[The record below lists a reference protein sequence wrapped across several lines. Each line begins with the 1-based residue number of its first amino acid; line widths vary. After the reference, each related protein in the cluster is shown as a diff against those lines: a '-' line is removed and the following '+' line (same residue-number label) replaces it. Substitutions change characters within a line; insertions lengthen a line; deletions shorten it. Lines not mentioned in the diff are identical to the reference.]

1 MKVTQERGEGSTGFW
16 DEEHAKALLH
26 FPRYPVRLLQ
36 EDPWQAWIT
45 QRGGFKAVYS
55 YLQNYLFSPSHR
67 RVLDVVLS
75 SPDEISDVY
84 AERLNIS
91 RATYF
96 YRLRELLP
104 AVVNALNHWEQSERS
119 ELPQGTVQ
127 PTIPTP
133 LTSLVGVGSILQTL
147 LSLLLRDDVRLLT
160 LLGPGGV
167 GKTRLSIEV
176 AHRVSEHFPDGVY
189 FVDLST
195 LRAPEAILPAIAA
208 AVGLEDEPEDQVRAF
223 WIQRKSLLV
232 LDNFEH
238 LLSGVTLITEL
249 LAAAPRLKI
258 LVTSRAALHVYGE
271 HQFTIPPLPTQALA
285 ECSDIEEIAASPAI
299 ALFIQRAQAVNPDF
313 NLTHANAEAV
323 VELCLRMDGIPLAIE
338 LAAYQVKYYSP
349 QAILVRFSTSKS
361 LDFLNNGPK
370 RPHPHQQTPR
380 TILDWSYQLLTPE
393 LQALFSRLSVFVDG
407 CTIDAATMV
416 CSEHFIMEMD
426 SITIEDQPPA
436 NAQDD
441 LPPVRVGLA
450 ALAEQSLLQKSVE
463 PDGEPRYQML
473 GITRE
478 YGSEQLEGRGETYA
492 RERAHALYY
501 LNFAGQAQSS
511 TSWVEA
517 LKRENANLRA
527 AIQWFLQHHEGEMG
541 LRLVAAMWEFWR
553 YTGSQRE
560 GYQIALAAL
569 ERTKH
574 VLHPIR
580 VEMLRL
586 VGWLAHDL
594 RDIVTMGWAFQSI
607 LGLADEIGDARG
619 VAIGRQGLAEIAQ
632 SRGQWQEANEH
643 IQHAVSLLKDQGD
656 QQQLAWAVTIMGR
669 AAFSQGDLQESLARL
684 QESKSIFDVLGATSA
699 KSLVLCYLGR
709 TMFYQGRID
718 EAALQF
724 EESLGLSQAAD
735 DQYSLSIA
743 LAHNYLAEIA
753 IRQHQL
759 ERAHEKLEA
768 CQALSRRAG
777 YTGCL
782 DLANTTA
789 ALLALQE
796 NRLSTAEEYFRESL
810 RLQDRVGECWRS
822 VELLDAVS
830 MHLVGSN
837 ESLSA
842 ARLFGAVQRLR
853 DTLNIR
859 RFAINQ
865 PEYDQSLS
873 LLRERLDAAM
883 LDDAWMA
890 GQTLPLEQANAY
902 ALRCLE

>member
-1 MKVTQERGEGSTGFW
+1 MKVTQERGKGSTGFW

-67 RVLDVVLS
+67 RILDVVLS

-104 AVVNALNHWEQSERS
+104 AVVNALNHWELSERS
-119 ELPQGTVQ
+119 EQ
-127 PTIPTP
+127 PHGSAQSTIPTP
-133 LTSLVGVGSILQTL
+133 LTSLVGVESILQTL
-147 LSLLLRDDVRLLT
+147 LSLLVRDDVRLLT

-176 AHRVSEHFPDGVY
+176 ANRVSEHFQDGVY
-189 FVDLST
+189 FVDLSA
-195 LRAPEAILPAIAA
+195 LRAPEAILPAVAA
-208 AVGLEDEPEDQVRAF
+208 AVGLEEEPDAQIRAF
-223 WIQRKSLLV
+223 WTQRQSLLV

-238 LLSGVTLITEL
+238 LLSGVALITEL

-258 LVTSRAALHVYGE
+258 LVTSRAALHIYGE
-271 HQFTIPPLPTQALA
+271 HQFTIPPLPTETLT
-285 ECSDIEEIAASPAI
+285 EYSDIREIAASPAI
-299 ALFIQRAQAVNPDF
+299 TLFTQRAQAVNPDF
-313 NLTHANAEAV
+313 NLTHANVQAV

-338 LAAYQVKYYSP
+338 LAAYQVKFYSP
-349 QAILVRFSTSKS
+349 QAILVRLSISKG

-380 TILDWSYQLLTPE
+380 AILDWSYQLLTPE

-407 CTIDAATMV
+407 CTSDAATMV
-416 CSEHFIMEMD
+416 CSERFIMEID
-426 SITIEDQPPA
+426 SITVEDTPPTG
-436 NAQDD
+436 AQDD
-441 LPPVRVGLA
+441 TLPVRVGLA

-478 YGSEQLEGRGETYA
+478 YGSEQLECRGETYS

-501 LNFAGQAQSS
+501 LNLAEQAQSS
-511 TSWVEA
+511 MSWVDA
-517 LKRENANLRA
+517 LKQEYANLSA
-527 AIQWFLQHHEGEMG
+527 AIQWFLHNHEGEMG
-541 LRLVAAMWEFWR
+541 LRLVAAMWKFWR
-553 YTGSQRE
+553 YSGNHRE
-560 GYQIALAAL
+560 GYQVALAAL
-569 ERTKH
+569 EQTKH
-574 VLHPIR
+574 VLHPVR
-580 VEMLRL
+580 MEMLRL

-594 RDIVTMGWAFQSI
+594 RDVVTMAWAFQSI
-607 LGLADEIGDARG
+607 LELAGEMNDARG
-619 VAIGRQGLAEIAQ
+619 VAIARQGLAEIAQ
-632 SRGQWQEANEH
+632 SRGHWQEANEH
-643 IQHAVSLLKDQGD
+643 IRYATSLLEDQGD
-656 QQQLAWAVTIMGR
+656 QRQLAWAVMLAGR
-669 AAFSQGDLQESLARL
+669 TAFSQGDLQESLARL
-684 QESKSIFDVLGATSA
+684 QESKRILDVPGAASA
-699 KSLVLCYLGR
+699 KALVLCYLGR

-724 EESLGLSQAAD
+724 EESLGLSKTAGD
-735 DQYSLSIA
+735 RYSLSLA
-743 LAHNYLAEIA
+743 LAHNYLAEVA

-759 ERAHEKLEA
+759 ERAQEKVEV
-768 CQALSRRAG
+768 CRALSKSAG

-782 DLANTTA
+782 DLANTTS
-789 ALLALQE
+789 ALLALGE
-796 NRLSTAEEYFRESL
+796 NRLSDAEECFRESL
-810 RLQDRVGECWRS
+810 RLQDTVGECWRS
-822 VELLDAVS
+822 VELLDTVS
-830 MHLVGSN
+830 MYLVRSN

-865 PEYDQSLS
+865 PEYDRSLL
-873 LLRERLDAAM
+873 LLRERLDAVM

>member
-1 MKVTQERGEGSTGFW
+1 MKATQERGEGSPGPW

-26 FPRYPVRLLQ
+26 FPRYPIRLLQ
-36 EDPWQAWIT
+36 EDPWQEWIT
-45 QRGGFKAVYS
+45 QRGGFKAIYD
-55 YLQNYLFSPSHR
+55 YLQSYSFSPSHR
-67 RVLDVVLS
+67 RILDVVLS

-104 AVVNALNHWEQSERS
+104 AVVNALNHWESSSRSERPRIS
-119 ELPQGTVQ
+119 AQ

-133 LTSLVGVGSILQTL
+133 LTSLVGVEAILQTL
-147 LSLLLRDDVRLLT
+147 LALLLRDDVRLLT

-176 AHRVSEHFPDGVY
+176 AHRVGEHFPDGVY

-195 LRAPEAILPAIAA
+195 LRAPETILPAIAVA
-208 AVGLEDEPEDQVRAF
+208 AGLEDQPEAYVRAY
-223 WIQRKSLLV
+223 WAQRQSLLV

-238 LLSGVTLITEL
+238 LLSGVGLIAEL

-258 LVTSRAALHVYGE
+258 LVTSRAALHIYGE

-285 ECSDIEEIAASPAI
+285 ECSDLKEVAASPAV

-349 QAILVRFSTSKS
+349 QAILVRFSTSRS
-361 LDFLNNGPK
+361 LDFLNNGPR

-380 TILDWSYQLLTPE
+380 AILDWSYQLLSPE

-407 CTIDAATMV
+407 CTVDAATMV
-416 CSEHFIMEMD
+416 CSERFIMEMD
-426 SITIEDQPPA
+426 SLTVEDQQPA
-436 NAQDD
+436 GAQDD
-441 LPPVRVGLA
+441 TQPVRIGLA

-463 PDGEPRYQML
+463 PDGEPRYHML
-473 GITRE
+473 AIARE
-478 YGSEQLEGRGETYA
+478 YGSEQLDGRGETYS

-501 LNFAGQAQSS
+501 LNLAEQAQSS
-511 TSWVEA
+511 KSWVEA
-517 LKRENANLRA
+517 LKREYANLRA
-527 AIQWFLQHHEGEMG
+527 AVQWFLQNQEGEMG

-553 YTGSQRE
+553 YTGNHRE
-560 GYQIALAAL
+560 GYQIALSAL
-569 ERTKH
+569 EQTKH
-574 VLHPIR
+574 VLHPVR

-594 RDIVTMGWAFQSI
+594 RDVVTMGWAFQSI
-607 LGLADEIGDARG
+607 LELSNETGDARG
-619 VAIGRQGLAEIAQ
+619 VAIARQGLAEIAQ

-643 IQHAVSLLKDQGD
+643 IQHAASLLKDQD
-656 QQQLAWAVTIMGR
+656 DEQLLPWATMIMGR
-669 AAFSQGDLQESLARL
+669 IAFSQGDLQGSLAKL
-684 QESKSIFDVLGATSA
+684 QESKSMFDMLGAASA
-699 KSLVLCYLGR
+699 KALVLCYLGR
-709 TMFYQGRID
+709 ALFYQGRID

-724 EESLGLSQAAD
+724 EESLGLSKTAD
-735 DQYSLSIA
+735 DQYGLSIA

-753 IRQHQL
+753 IRQRQL
-759 ERAHEKLEA
+759 ERAQEKVEA
-768 CQALSRRAG
+768 CHALSKHVG
-777 YTGCL
+777 YAGCL
-782 DLANTTA
+782 DLANTTS

-796 NRLSTAEEYFRESL
+796 NRPSSAVECFRESL
-810 RLQDRVGECWRS
+810 RLQDTVGECWRS
-822 VELLDAVS
+822 VELLDSVA
-830 MHLVGSN
+830 MFLVRSN

-842 ARLFGAVQRLR
+842 ARLLGAVQRLR
-853 DTLNIR
+853 DTLNLQ

-865 PEYDQSLS
+865 PEYDQC
-873 LLRERLDAAM
+873 LLLLKERLDAVM

-890 GQTLPLEQANAY
+890 GQTLPLQQANAY